1 MFDVIHHGH
10 DPDFWFLHFFA
21 GLAQGATDG
30 RNCFMIS
37 TDIQRTELDTGVTEC
52 LDQWRSPRIG

>member
-10 DPDFWFLHFFA
+10 DSDIWVLHFFA

-30 RNCFMIS
+30 RKFFMIS

>member
-1 MFDVIHHGH
+1 MLSTMDMILIFG
-10 DPDFWFLHFFA
+10 FSFFA

-30 RNCFMIS
+30 RNFFMIS